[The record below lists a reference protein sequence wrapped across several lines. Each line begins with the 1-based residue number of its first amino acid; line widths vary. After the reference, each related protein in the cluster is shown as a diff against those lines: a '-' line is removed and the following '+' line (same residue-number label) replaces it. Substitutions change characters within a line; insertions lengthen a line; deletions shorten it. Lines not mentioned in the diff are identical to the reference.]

1 MVFELLD
8 GSTGYVL
15 LEKGLPEDDLFR
27 QIWSAR
33 ALVEKKYHSLVKQ
46 THESY
51 LKLGAKYITT
61 NSYATQPTW
70 YEATFGTEEGRR
82 VMAAAMDE
90 ESSAEVLELVGSIGP
105 LGLMCAHAK
114 LSAQLAVE
122 SRHEFASGG
131 GGGGGGA
138 EGNKDNNNESD
149 RNNHSNNNHNHSNNN
164 HNNNNHNDENSIC
177 ILGSLP
183 PLVESH
189 RPDLFWDALEAKG
202 EAFFLD
208 NYKDLAKAL
217 LEGGADCLVLETMNC
232 WEEAE
237 LALRAIRELMAEL
250 AGTRSQQKQD
260 VIVSLE
266 GSLRGKDL
274 KPQPHLAPAW
284 VRKVLEFDLG
294 PTARLRGVGF
304 NCAPPEDILESLEHL
319 STEGVLAELETRDIL
334 VMVYANLHERDIYD
348 EGFEM
353 PSVQSPQRPEAR
365 KVTRRGDLI
374 ETAAL
379 ATADEQTTIPCAGY
393 VKFGRK
399 ITRDF
404 GVKILGGCCGC
415 GPQGIAAI
423 AQHV

>member
-1 MVFELLD
+1 MAFELLD

-33 ALVEKKYHSLVKQ
+33 ALVEKKYYPLVKQ

-82 VMAAAMDE
+82 VVAAAMDE

-105 LGLMCAHAK
+105 LGLMRAHAK

-122 SRHEFASGG
+122 CRQEFLSRGG
-131 GGGGGGA
+131 G
-138 EGNKDNNNESD
+138 EDTNNNK
-149 RNNHSNNNHNHSNNN
+149 NNNNNN
-164 HNNNNHNDENSIC
+164 HNNDNDNDSNDIGKSIC

-250 AGTRSQQKQD
+250 AGTGSQQKQD
-260 VIVSLE
+260 VIVCLE
-266 GSLRGKDL
+266 GSHRGKDL
-274 KPQPHLAPAW
+274 KPQPHLAPDW

-294 PTARLRGVGF
+294 PSVHLRGVGF
-304 NCAPPEDILESLEHL
+304 NCAPPEDIVESLEHL
-319 STEGVLAELETRDIL
+319 SKEGVLADLERLEIP
-334 VMVYANLHERDIYD
+334 VIIYANLHERDIYD
-348 EGFEM
+348 EGFEIQ
-353 PSVQSPQRPEAR
+353 SVGTPQSPEVR
-365 KVTRRGDLI
+365 KVTRRSDLMEI
-374 ETAAL
+374 QA
-379 ATADEQTTIPCAGY
+379 ATAGEETTIPCAGY
-393 VKFGRK
+393 VRFGRK